1 MENFKKFNLNDD
13 INKSLKGLRFTK
25 PTEIQSRTI
34 PIALKKQDILASAE
48 TGSGK
53 TAAYLIPLIQ
63 HIKTKENVLG
73 IILTPTRE
81 LAQQVA
87 DVAKLLIGYK
97 SGINIALL
105 VGGSS
110 IKNQLD
116 RLKKRPKIIV
126 GTPGRINDLITRGSL
141 SLKHFNYFVLDE
153 ADRMLDMGFGIQ
165 VDKIVINISKKRQT
179 LLFSATL
186 PKEIIQLSRK
196 YLSNPE
202 RVEVQEN
209 NVIKSQIKQKVIN
222 TKTEEKYTKL
232 LDEITIR
239 KGSILIFV
247 RTKYATEKLKKRLIK
262 DKIKSSAM
270 HGDLRQNKRDR
281 ILENFRKDRFRI
293 LIATDIASRGLD
305 IPHIEHVINYDLP
318 QVPEDFVHRIGRT
331 ARSGSVGEALSF
343 VTKNESKMWK
353 SIEKLLDQLKKPN
366 KKYKHENTKQYE
378 KVENTSDDKFVKKR
392 NRKNKYKHEN
402 TKQYEKI
409 EKTSDDKS
417 VKKRYRKRKKNRSK
431 SRKYNS

>member
-1 MENFKKFNLNDD
+1 MENFDKLNLSSD
-13 INKSLKGLRFTK
+13 IKKSLKNLRFTK
-25 PTEIQSRTI
+25 PTEVQSKTI
-34 PIALKKQDILASAE
+34 PFAIAKQDILASAE

-63 HIKTKENVLG
+63 QIKTKQNVFG

-87 DVAKLLIGYK
+87 DVAKLLVGYK
-97 SGINIALL
+97 SKINIALL

-110 IKNQLD
+110 MNIQLNQ
-116 RLKKRPKIIV
+116 LKKRPKIIV
-126 GTPGRINDLITRGSL
+126 GTPGRINDLISRGSL
-141 SLKHFNYFVLDE
+141 SLKNFNFFVLDE

-165 VDKIVINISKKRQT
+165 VDQIVLDLPKSRQT

-186 PKEIIQLSRK
+186 PKEIIQLSKK
-196 YLSNPE
+196 YLINPK
-202 RVEVQEN
+202 RVDIEEN
-209 NVIKSQIKQKVIN
+209 NVIKSQIKQKIIN
-222 TKTEEKYTKL
+222 TKTEEKYSKL
-232 LDEITIR
+232 LDEISVR
-239 KGSILIFV
+239 NGSILIFV

-281 ILENFRKDRFRI
+281 ILENFRKERFRI

-331 ARSGSVGEALSF
+331 ARSGSIGEALSF

-353 SIEKLLDQLKKPN
+353 SIEKLLEQLKKPN
-366 KKYKHENTKQYE
+366 KKNKHEDTKQ
-378 KVENTSDDKFVKKR
+378 KK
-392 NRKNKYKHEN
+392 
-402 TKQYEKI
+402 YEKI
-409 EKTSDDKS
+409 ENNSDNKS
-417 VKKRYRKRKKNRSK
+417 VKKRYRKRKKSRSK
-431 SRKYNS
+431 SRKYHR